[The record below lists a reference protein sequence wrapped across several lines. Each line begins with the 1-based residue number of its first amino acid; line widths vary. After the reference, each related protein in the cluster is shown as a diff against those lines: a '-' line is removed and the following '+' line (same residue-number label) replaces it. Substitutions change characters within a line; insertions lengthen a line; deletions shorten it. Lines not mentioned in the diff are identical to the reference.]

1 LPSRRVVGIQVLYLY
16 KMPASCR
23 VRGGSVDTMIR
34 DATATADAD
43 ADIIHDGDGAVAGL
57 SCSLQ
62 Q

>member
-1 LPSRRVVGIQVLYLY
+1 MVGIQVLYLY

-43 ADIIHDGDGAVAGL
+43 ADADADIIHDGDGAVAGL